1 MDFANWIQILMLND
15 PETVE
20 DYLGRFDKCQEK
32 FLFSSGQRGMIQII
46 VDACLKLL
54 NDYTKYDGACEMW
67 REPTNFITCSPSIS
81 KNEDISS
88 AEQTNNEAFTINVH
102 NQVEDE
108 DENVETIFNSL
119 FQHMR
124 AMSEFAEIQYEKLDF
139 RVLQRYNHGGVYI
152 YNVKCPIINC
162 SFKTKIAPAK
172 TSRRK
177 SMQWNLKGF
186 KSHFTKT
193 HRIKQSNQNE

>member
-1 MDFANWIQILMLND
+1 MLND

-54 NDYTKYDGACEMW
+54 NDYT
-67 REPTNFITCSPSIS
+67 N

-119 FQHMR
+119 FQCMR
-124 AMSEFAEIQYEKLDF
+124 AMSEFAEIQYEELDF

-186 KSHFTKT
+186 KIKPARLNETRPEDEILFTV
-193 HRIKQSNQNE
+193 QSMSG